1 MNRYLKEL
9 NGTVAENKGIFLCV
23 LLFFLIGI
31 VLGTYTV
38 YYMNEIDKKEMANY
52 YTNFLNVIKDKP
64 INYNGIILDSLKN
77 NLIFII
83 IIGLL
88 GFTIVGTPFIL
99 IMDLIKGYI
108 LGFTFSILIAILG
121 NKGIAMAFI
130 ALVPQNII
138 FIICIFIASIMSL
151 KYSLIKLKVKLSK
164 GAIQGGFIKSY
175 INSYIIISVMF
186 VLGVIIE
193 GYISPNLIRLVISKI
208 VG

>member
-9 NGTVAENKGIFLCV
+9 NGTVAENKGIFLCI

-64 INYNGIILDSLKN
+64 INYNGIMLDSFKN

-83 IIGLL
+83 IIALL
-88 GFTIVGTPFIL
+88 GFTIIGTPFIL

-108 LGFTFSILIAILG
+108 LGFTFSLLIAILG
-121 NKGIAMAFI
+121 NKGIAMASI
-130 ALVPQNII
+130 ALIPQNII
-138 FIICIFIASIMSL
+138 FIICIFIASTMSL
-151 KYSLIKLKVKLSK
+151 KYSLTKLKVKLSK
-164 GAIQGGFIKSY
+164 GAIQGGFIKNY